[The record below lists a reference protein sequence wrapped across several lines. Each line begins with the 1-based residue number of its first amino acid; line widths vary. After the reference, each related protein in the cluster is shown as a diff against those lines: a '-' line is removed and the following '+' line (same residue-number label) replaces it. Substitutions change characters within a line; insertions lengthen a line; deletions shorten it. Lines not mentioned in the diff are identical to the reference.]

1 MAEYEKEAKRAK
13 KEGDY
18 QRAGDLYVMA
28 AKEDLALECY
38 LKGRHYDS
46 AGRLLER
53 MGDYRRAAQYYKMG
67 ARYNEAAAMLI
78 KVGEHAKAMRLYEQ
92 AEEWA
97 KAKEIAISIN
107 DIPLAAY
114 YAEKAQQWEQA
125 AALYAKCGE
134 YTSAARLFEYI
145 VQSMLKEK
153 EEKGY
158 FQSWI
163 AKFQKYAHNTAAIY
177 EMLQQPAKAGFYYTL
192 AENYKSAAEAYL
204 RANRLDKAVE
214 NYVRAKDFT
223 SAMHIIKEYPELE
236 PTNPIDFAE
245 SCFSTGHYEEAAQYF
260 LKGNDKYRAAESLEK
275 VGHYQEAGDL
285 FIEIQDYEKAA
296 EIYLKGEL
304 WEKAANVL
312 ESLKNYDYAAQ
323 LYLRI
328 NKKEDAI
335 RALILGQEYYQASL
349 LLFEIGKKD
358 EAITTL
364 QKVSA
369 DHQDYDLACLLL
381 AKEFIELNMPS
392 IAIQKLNEGLEDQP
406 LNKDNIEFYYMLA
419 VAYEQQKDINS
430 ALNIYE
436 KILSLDLTY
445 KDVKDKLAALKN
457 KSAKPKE
464 VSLTERFQILEQ
476 ISSDQTLTIFNAID
490 TTNNRPIIM
499 KKIPASVWSTS
510 KQYHEVTAKLNHK
523 NIAKVY
529 ETLQDNQFTYV
540 CMEYFEGDTLKKR
553 IEESFENFEVVREIA
568 QQLCQALSYAHS
580 NNIVHK
586 NLCPENIYVT
596 KDNLVKIT
604 NFDTPLYAMPQISPE
619 YLMNYK
625 APEQLEGYSLD
636 ARADI
641 YSLGIILYEMIYQK
655 YPKLPIEQNKIDEHF
670 PITKWGAPLT
680 EQFKNT
686 IRKCLEADRNNR
698 YNKAEDIL
706 EELSLEELCPGIIVA
721 GRYEILQEIGSGG
734 MGKVFKARDRD
745 LEEIVAIKI
754 LRSDYAQDNNALNR
768 FIREIKLSRKISH
781 PNVVK
786 VFDIGIHKGHRY
798 ISMEYIDGVSLDRII
813 QQRGALSL
821 IDCLKIALQI
831 CMATASA
838 HAIGIVH
845 RDIKPA
851 NIMITKNGLVKILD
865 FGIAKAQGVGE
876 ITTAGQII
884 GSPKYM
890 APEQIQGTGVD
901 TRSDIYSIGLII
913 YYMATGTEA
922 FTGEDAKSVLMK
934 QLSQEPPAPSS
945 ISSSVPK
952 WLDDLILSLLK
963 KGKEERPNSLD
974 IVARKIKN
982 LLEALDLQNK

>member
-1 MAEYEKEAKRAK
+1 MADYEKEAKKAK

-67 ARYNEAAAMLI
+67 SRFNEAAAMLL
-78 KVGEHAKAMRLYEQ
+78 KVGEHAQAMRIYEQ

-97 KAKEIAISIN
+97 KAKEIALNIG

-114 YAEKAQQWEQA
+114 YAEKAKQWEQA

-134 YTSAARLFEYI
+134 YNSAARLFESI
-145 VQSMLKEK
+145 VQNMLKEK

-163 AKFQKYAHNTAAIY
+163 AKLQKYAHNTAAIY

-192 AENYKSAAEAYL
+192 AENYKAAAEAYL

-214 NYVRAKDFT
+214 NFVKAKDFT
-223 SAMHIIKEYPELE
+223 NAMKIIKNHPELE
-236 PTNPIDFAE
+236 PSNPIDFAE

-275 VGHYQEAGDL
+275 AGKYQEAGDL
-285 FIEIQDYEKAA
+285 FIEVQDYEKAS

-304 WEKAANVL
+304 WDKAAHVL

-323 LYLRI
+323 LYLKI

-335 RALILGQEYYQASL
+335 RALMLGQEYYQAALHL
-349 LLFEIGKKD
+349 LEIGKRD

-364 QKVSA
+364 QKVTP
-369 DHQDYDLACLLL
+369 DHQDYDSACLLL
-381 AKEFIELNMPS
+381 AKEFIDLNMPS
-392 IAIQKLNEGLEDQP
+392 IAIQKLNEGLADQP
-406 LNKDNIEFYYMLA
+406 LTKENMEFYYMLA
-419 VAYEQQKDINS
+419 IAYEKQKDINS
-430 ALNIYE
+430 ALNLYE

-445 KDVKDKLAALKN
+445 KDVKDRIIALK
-457 KSAKPKE
+457 STPQAPKGDIP
-464 VSLTERFQILEQ
+464 VSERFKIIEQ
-476 ISSDQTLTIFNAID
+476 LSADQTLTIFNAID
-490 TTNNRPIIM
+490 TINNRPILM
-499 KKIPASVWSTS
+499 KKMPASVWSTS
-510 KQYHEVTAKLNHK
+510 KQYLDITAKLNHK
-523 NIAKVY
+523 NIAKIY

-540 CMEYFEGDTLKKR
+540 CMEYFEGDTLKKL
-553 IEESFENFEVVREIA
+553 IEKGLDIESIKEIA
-568 QQLCQALSYAHS
+568 QQLCQALSYAL
-580 NNIVHK
+580 NNNVVHK
-586 NLCPENIYVT
+586 NLCPENIFVT

-604 NFDTPLYAMPQISPE
+604 NFDTPLYAMPHVSPD

-625 APEQLEGYSLD
+625 APEQLEGYALD

-641 YSLGIILYEMIYQK
+641 YSFGVILYEMIYKK
-655 YPKLPIEQNKIDEHF
+655 YPNLPFQPDKAEENF
-670 PITKWGAPLT
+670 PLT
-680 EQFKNT
+680 RWGIPLSDSLKN
-686 IRKCLEADRNNR
+686 IIKKCLAFDRNNR
-698 YNKAEDIL
+698 YNKIEDVM
-706 EELSLEELCPGIIVA
+706 EELSLEELSPGMTIA
-721 GRYEILQEIGSGG
+721 NRYEILQEIGSGG
-734 MGKVFKARDRD
+734 MGKVFKARDKD
-745 LEEIVAIKI
+745 LEELVAIKI
-754 LRSDYAQDNNALNR
+754 LRSDYAQDNHALNR

-786 VFDIGIHKGHRY
+786 VFDIGVHRGHRY
-798 ISMEYIDGVSLDRII
+798 ISMEYIDGVSLDKIV
-813 QQRGALSL
+813 QQKGPLPIL
-821 IDCLKIALQI
+821 DCLKIALQI

-838 HAIGIVH
+838 HAIGIIH
-845 RDIKPA
+845 RDLKPA
-851 NIMITKNGLVKILD
+851 NIMLTRNGLVKILD
-865 FGIAKAQGVGE
+865 FGIAKAQGTGE

-890 APEQIQGTGVD
+890 SPEQIQGVSVD
-901 TRSDIYSIGLII
+901 SRADIYAIGLILFF
-913 YYMATGTEA
+913 MATGTEP
-922 FTGEDAKSVLMK
+922 FTGDDAKSILMK
-934 QLSQEPPAPSS
+934 QLSQQPPAPSS
-945 ISSSVPK
+945 LNPNVPK

-963 KGKEERPNSLD
+963 KNKEERPPSLD
-974 IVARKIKN
+974 VVAKKIKN